1 MSKLKKRVLVALV
14 TLVVLAGGG
23 YGGYRYFKAPA
34 KTPIGATIAVVKG
47 SLTETATASG
57 TIEPHV
63 QVEVKSR
70 ASGPVVTLHVEEGD
84 VVEAGQLLVELDP
97 IDADRDLAEAKVAL
111 EKVRSDIAAAQANLA
126 VAQLDRTNSKSDQDV
141 AKKSAD
147 AGLGSTEAVRSADHS
162 SKVASANVSLKQA
175 QLGSTMSQLKT
186 AELALQNAETQLKQ
200 TKIYAPMAGTVLDI
214 SVEKGSIVAS
224 ALTNV
229 NGGTT
234 VMTIADLSDLRIIGA
249 IDEAQIG
256 KVQREQRVD
265 IRVDAYPE
273 RVFKG
278 KVERISPLGKT
289 ASNVVTFDVEILVQD
304 ANASLLRSGMS
315 ADVEIVT
322 KVEDGVLLIPLTA
335 VQSSGN
341 ARFVQMANGERR
353 PIKVGASDGANMVV
367 LSGLE
372 EGDEIVAISASDTA
386 KKPATGQQGGQSM
399 RSMGAGMGGPP
410 PGGR

>member
-1 MSKLKKRVLVALV
+1 MNKLKKRILIALV
-14 TLVVLAGGG
+14 TLAVLAGGG
-23 YGGYRYFKAPA
+23 YGGFRYFKTPT
-34 KTPIGATIAVVKG
+34 KTAVGATITVAKG

-70 ASGPVVTLHVEEGD
+70 ASGPVVTVHVEEGD

-97 IDADRDLAEAKVAL
+97 IDAERDLAEAKVAL
-111 EKVRSDIAAAQANLA
+111 EKIRSDIAAAQANLA
-126 VAQLDRTNSKSDQDV
+126 VAQLDKTNSQSDQDT

-147 AGLGSTEAVRSADHS
+147 AGLGSTESVRTAAHS
-162 SKVASANVSLKQA
+162 SKVAAANVTLKQA

-186 AELALQNAETQLKQ
+186 AELNVQNAETQLKQ
-200 TKIYAPMAGTVLDI
+200 TKIYASMAGTVLDVK
-214 SVEKGSIVAS
+214 VEKGTIVAS

-229 NGGTT
+229 SGGTT

-256 KVQREQRVD
+256 KVAKGQDVD

-278 KVERISPLGKT
+278 NVERISPLGKT
-289 ASNVVTFDVEILVQD
+289 ASNVVTFDVEIIVED
-304 ANASLLRSGMS
+304 ENASLLRSGMS

-322 KVEDGVLLIPLTA
+322 KIEQGVLLIPLTA

-341 ARFVQMANGERR
+341 ARFVQMASGERR
-353 PIKVGASDGANMVV
+353 QIKVGASDGANMVV

-372 EGDEIVAISASDTA
+372 EGDEIVAIAPSDAT
-386 KKPATGQQGGQSM
+386 KKPTTTQGGQNL
-399 RSMGAGMGGPP
+399 RSMGAGMGP